1 MTKSLIFNLYTTLVA
16 AFLAFAL
23 AGVPPLRA
31 APPTPVTVNYRP
43 DLGAQS
49 PKLDIYS
56 FANAENAP
64 VVIFV
69 HGGTWQ
75 EGDRSQG
82 PKRVRLFTDAGFVY
96 VSIDY
101 RLVPSV
107 RIEDEL
113 VDVEHAIKWVSDHI
127 GDYGGDGGNIQLFGH
142 SAGAHLVTLTAI
154 APRSVAQGLVQS
166 GAVRSVYASDLHS
179 YDFIRFGELYNWN
192 IPPAI
197 ARALGT
203 DRARIAAL
211 SPLQQL
217 RPGVR
222 NPAFLIGYSSQR
234 SAALRRETAIEF
246 ATALRQAGGY
256 AELLDGT
263 RFNHRT
269 ISLAVG
275 QDAAYSAAVLGFF
288 RQQAGL

>member
-1 MTKSLIFNLYTTLVA
+1 MTKSCIPNVFTTLFAVCVA
-16 AFLAFAL
+16 LVL
-23 AGVPPLRA
+23 AGTLPLRA
-31 APPTPVTVNYRP
+31 APPAPVTVEYRP

-56 FANAENAP
+56 FANASNAP

-75 EGDRSQG
+75 TGDRFQG
-82 PKRVRLFTDAGFVY
+82 PKRVGLFTDAGFIY

-127 GDYGGDGGNIQLFGH
+127 GDYGGDGRNIQLFGH
-142 SAGAHLVTLTAI
+142 SAGAHLVTMTAI
-154 APRSVAQGLVQS
+154 APRSVAQGLVSS

-179 YDFIRFGELYNWN
+179 YDFIRFGELFNWN
-192 IPPAI
+192 LPPAI
-197 ARALGT
+197 TRAIGT
-203 DRARIAAL
+203 DKARIAAL

-217 RPGVR
+217 KRGR
-222 NPAFLIGYSSQR
+222 RLPAFLIGYSSQP
-234 SAALRRETAIEF
+234 SAALRRDTAIEF
-246 ATALRQAGGY
+246 AAALRQAGG
-256 AELLDGT
+256 AAQLLDGT
-263 RFNHRT
+263 GFDHRT
-269 ISLAVG
+269 IIRAVG
-275 QDAAYSAAVLGFF
+275 HDAAYSDAVIGFF